1 MPRENRFMPGS
12 KKTGTSPDNYICTAQ
27 MMKEIAGDNTLRFV
41 LIGKDG
47 TETEY
52 TVTREGF
59 YINGESVTDGNIRV
73 HISRY
78 RKNFERFF
86 MEAAKKHGVPETVV
100 NRLCIAK
107 LADIAGS
114 KPDPV
119 EILFTDK
126 GKSVTLRIR
135 RIDKCPA
142 FELDGVE
149 ISRQEGENFI
159 MNHYLDFITGYKK
172 VLSGHVPAKAAA
184 TKARKELQKQRR
196 LAAGISSQYVDGKLK
211 VDISTI
217 LNNEKEKNEMRRE
230 AQDKGLTFADDFFKK
245 EKKRG
250 YVPDEK
256 DK

>member
-1 MPRENRFMPGS
+1 MPRENRFMPGL

-41 LIGKDG
+41 LI
-47 TETEY
+47 
-52 TVTREGF
+52 
-59 YINGESVTDGNIRV
+59 
-73 HISRY
+73 
-78 RKNFERFF
+78 
-86 MEAAKKHGVPETVV
+86 
-100 NRLCIAK
+100 CIAK

-119 EILFTDK
+119 EILFIDK

-172 VLSGHVPAKAAA
+172 VLSGHVPAKAEA
-184 TKARKELQKQRR
+184 TKAKKELQKQRR

-250 YVPDEK
+250 YVPNEK